1 MEHQN
6 WALPEVFQPT
16 FAVKLNGGALGR
28 AVVPRTDVDGTT
40 LQYPWLASV
49 SLGCSHQH
57 TDPVKGKREGI
68 RKGPI
73 SRSVSG
79 GRMHLD
85 LWAKNGGGVDVPWV
99 ADARG
104 RGWSQASPCAAV
116 TNSAPPSSHILPPS
130 STTRRNQ
137 NQFLEKK
144 GGIEGL
150 DSSFPISSVYLPR
163 LAQTCELKL
172 RPRG

>member
-57 TDPVKGKREGI
+57 TDPVKGKGEGI

-85 LWAKNGGGVDVPWV
+85 LWAKNGGGVDVP
-99 ADARG
+99 G
-104 RGWSQASPCAAV
+104 
-116 TNSAPPSSHILPPS
+116 LYLYL
-130 STTRRNQ
+130 RRCHRCQ
-137 NQFLEKK
+137 RLGLES
-144 GGIEGL
+144 GV
-150 DSSFPISSVYLPR
+150 PM
-163 LAQTCELKL
+163 CCCH
-172 RPRG
+172 

>member
-49 SLGCSHQH
+49 SLGSSHQH
-57 TDPVKGKREGI
+57 ADPVKGKGEGI

-99 ADARG
+99 VFI
-104 RGWSQASPCAAV
+104 SQEMPQMPEAG
-116 TNSAPPSSHILPPS
+116 
-130 STTRRNQ
+130 
-137 NQFLEKK
+137 LES
-144 GGIEGL
+144 GI
-150 DSSFPISSVYLPR
+150 PM
-163 LAQTCELKL
+163 CCCH
-172 RPRG
+172 